1 MKTRGQ
7 TTEDDEPGAAKLIRH
22 KINVQLL
29 LGSQDLSRSQEGNL
43 VHFAKSSR
51 NVTETKH

>member
-7 TTEDDEPGAAKLIRH
+7 TTESDEAIAAKLIRN

-29 LGSQDLSRSQEGNL
+29 LGGQDLSRSQEGDF
-43 VHFAKSSR
+43 VHFAKSR
-51 NVTETKH
+51 GNVIETKH

>member
-1 MKTRGQ
+1 METRGQ
-7 TTEDDEPGAAKLIRH
+7 SIESDEAIAAKLIRN

-29 LGSQDLSRSQEGNL
+29 LGRQGLSRSQEGDL
-43 VHFAKSSR
+43 VHFAKSNG